1 MQFRPLRVEGA
12 IEVTPRQFPDSRG
25 MFAEGFR
32 ADKLAEH
39 IGFELAVRQ
48 TNISVSSAG
57 AVRGIHYASLPPSQA
72 KYVTALSGV
81 FLDFIVDIRVG
92 SPTFGQWDV
101 VRLDTVDRRA
111 VYLSEGLGHALA
123 CLEDGTARST
133 TPPARRASPPSTQ
146 RSTSACP
153 PTSPR
158 SCLRRTPPHRPSTRR
173 WRRACSPTTPHASP
187 SGNPSTR
194 ERYAAGLLRADSA
207 ARADPGAPSHHR
219 PGHPV
224 GSDDRDH
231 RRVPRPA
238 GARSRPTAAHDHGAP
253 PGPSHR
259 SRPLDGAD
267 PARGRPTPRPLG
279 WADRA
284 GTDVPRATAG
294 QPRRPPT
301 PVGQAGLRARGRPAG
316 SLVDR
321 AG

>member
-123 CLEDGTARST
+123 CIEDGTAMYLCSEVYNPAGEKGV
-133 TPPARRASPPSTQ
+133 TPLDPTINLGLPADFAPIVSEKD
-146 RSTSACP
+146 AAA
-153 PTSPR
+153 PT
-158 SCLRRTPPHRPSTRR
+158 LDE
-173 WRRACSPTTPHASP
+173 AL
-187 SGNPSTR
+187 
-194 ERYAAGLLRADSA
+194 AAGLLPDYA
-207 ARADPGAPSHHR
+207 ACLAFR
-219 PGHPV
+219 
-224 GSDDRDH
+224 
-231 RRVPRPA
+231 
-238 GARSRPTAAHDHGAP
+238 
-253 PGPSHR
+253 
-259 SRPLDGAD
+259 
-267 PARGRPTPRPLG
+267 
-279 WADRA
+279 
-284 GTDVPRATAG
+284 
-294 QPRRPPT
+294 Q
-301 PVGQAGLRARGRPAG
+301 
-316 SLVDR
+316 SLH
-321 AG
+321 A

>member
-111 VYLSEGLGHALA
+111 VYLSEGLGHVLA
-123 CLEDGTARST
+123 CLEDGTAMYLCSEVYNPAGEKGV
-133 TPPARRASPPSTQ
+133 TPLDPTINLGLPADFAPIVSEKD
-146 RSTSACP
+146 AAA
-153 PTSPR
+153 PT
-158 SCLRRTPPHRPSTRR
+158 LDE
-173 WRRACSPTTPHASP
+173 AL
-187 SGNPSTR
+187 
-194 ERYAAGLLRADSA
+194 AAGLLPDYA
-207 ARADPGAPSHHR
+207 ACLAFR
-219 PGHPV
+219 
-224 GSDDRDH
+224 
-231 RRVPRPA
+231 
-238 GARSRPTAAHDHGAP
+238 
-253 PGPSHR
+253 
-259 SRPLDGAD
+259 
-267 PARGRPTPRPLG
+267 
-279 WADRA
+279 
-284 GTDVPRATAG
+284 
-294 QPRRPPT
+294 Q
-301 PVGQAGLRARGRPAG
+301 
-316 SLVDR
+316 SLH
-321 AG
+321 A

>member
-25 MFAEGFR
+25 MFAEGYR

-123 CLEDGTARST
+123 CLEDGTAMYLCSEVYNPAGEKGV
-133 TPPARRASPPSTQ
+133 TPLDPTINLGLPADFAPIVSEKD
-146 RSTSACP
+146 AAA
-153 PTSPR
+153 PT
-158 SCLRRTPPHRPSTRR
+158 LDE
-173 WRRACSPTTPHASP
+173 AL
-187 SGNPSTR
+187 
-194 ERYAAGLLRADSA
+194 AAGLLPDYA
-207 ARADPGAPSHHR
+207 ACLAFR
-219 PGHPV
+219 
-224 GSDDRDH
+224 
-231 RRVPRPA
+231 
-238 GARSRPTAAHDHGAP
+238 
-253 PGPSHR
+253 
-259 SRPLDGAD
+259 
-267 PARGRPTPRPLG
+267 
-279 WADRA
+279 
-284 GTDVPRATAG
+284 
-294 QPRRPPT
+294 Q
-301 PVGQAGLRARGRPAG
+301 
-316 SLVDR
+316 SLH
-321 AG
+321 A

>member
-123 CLEDGTARST
+123 CLEDGTAMYLCSEVYNPAGEKGV
-133 TPPARRASPPSTQ
+133 TPLDPTINLGLPADFAPIVSEKD
-146 RSTSACP
+146 AAA
-153 PTSPR
+153 PT
-158 SCLRRTPPHRPSTRR
+158 LDE
-173 WRRACSPTTPHASP
+173 AL
-187 SGNPSTR
+187 
-194 ERYAAGLLRADSA
+194 AAGLLPDYA
-207 ARADPGAPSHHR
+207 ACLAFR
-219 PGHPV
+219 
-224 GSDDRDH
+224 
-231 RRVPRPA
+231 
-238 GARSRPTAAHDHGAP
+238 
-253 PGPSHR
+253 
-259 SRPLDGAD
+259 
-267 PARGRPTPRPLG
+267 
-279 WADRA
+279 
-284 GTDVPRATAG
+284 
-294 QPRRPPT
+294 Q
-301 PVGQAGLRARGRPAG
+301 
-316 SLVDR
+316 SLH
-321 AG
+321 A